1 MSEGKATECE
11 SLINGCRFA
20 SEENATIDELAI
32 DGLTSSVVDMLTPK
46 SKDVYTQYVKDWND
60 NILVDGY
67 FRKNMRN
74 QVLPPGVNRII
85 AAYYLKTYSV
95 RNLGDKLI
103 SLKTLCM
110 KLPFGSFE
118 IPMQKLCIL

>member
-1 MSEGKATECE
+1 MSEGTKTERE
-11 SLINGCRFA
+11 SLINDCRFA
-20 SEENATIDELAI
+20 SEQNTTIDQLAV
-32 DGLTSSVVDMLTPK
+32 DGVTASAVDMLTPT
-46 SKDVYTQYVKDWND
+46 SQGVYTQYVKDWND

-67 FRKNMRN
+67 FRKTMQN
-74 QVLPPGVNRII
+74 QVLPPDVNRII

-118 IPMQKLCIL
+118 IPMEKLCIL

>member
-1 MSEGKATECE
+1 MSEGAKTERE

-20 SEENATIDELAI
+20 SEQNTTIDQLAV
-32 DGLTSSVVDMLTPK
+32 DGVTASAVDMLTPK

-74 QVLPPGVNRII
+74 QVLPPDVNRII
-85 AAYYLKTYSV
+85 AAYYLKTYSI
-95 RNLGDKLI
+95 RNLRNKLI
-103 SLKTLCM
+103 PLTALCM
-110 KLPFGSFE
+110 ELHFGSFQ
-118 IPMQKLCIL
+118 IPMEKLHIF